1 MGGAPVHGG
10 KLSERLS
17 DGYSGEPLL
26 FVRSAGARQALRTQR
41 ASFTEVCGE
50 AKEGLCC
57 TSRKARKIEKTPG
70 MLPLLYE
77 EAEPFD
83 S

>member
-17 DGYSGEPLL
+17 DGYSGESLL
-26 FVRSAGARQALRTQR
+26 YVRCAGARHALRTQR
-41 ASFTEVCGE
+41 ASFAEVGGE
-50 AKEGLCC
+50 AEEGPCC
-57 TSRKARKIEKTPG
+57 TSRKARKIEKMPE

-77 EAEPFD
+77 QAEPFD